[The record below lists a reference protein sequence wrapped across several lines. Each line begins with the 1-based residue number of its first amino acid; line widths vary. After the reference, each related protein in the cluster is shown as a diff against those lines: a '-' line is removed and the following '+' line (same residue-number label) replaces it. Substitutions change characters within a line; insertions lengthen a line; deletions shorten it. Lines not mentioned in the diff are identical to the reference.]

1 MPTSELNNRLN
12 RSTGMKTSLK
22 TKAVYHLIL
31 SCINMA
37 SIVLGIIY
45 YINYSSNPMWNVY
58 GVIIIVA
65 LLLNIFSTFIS
76 DKGSTS
82 NYIYLILNVLFMAII
97 PIQNTSASADISNE
111 KAVSFISSIML
122 LSLFLYGLI
131 INFIKLAKLKA
142 RKKNYINKQQ
152 SVTRS
157 RGNVGRAVAIIIV
170 TLLLMSGIFVVVTLL
185 TKGKKSMAEVFIP
198 EYSVFYGFI
207 FLGLSAIVFN
217 LIAPYKIRFIKYIF
231 PVAGLAIYIIC
242 LLPIVSIPALIK
254 QADKNY
260 EAAFGS
266 EERAKVEKQYKDVF
280 RKTAF
285 SLPDYFFG
293 TPSKK
298 YDVKENVLFY
308 EGKDGVD
315 KGVKLYFDA
324 YTPASKEDNLPGKN
338 SVLIRIHGGGWTIG
352 DKGQENYA
360 EVNKYFASQGYVVF
374 DVQYGLSNKEKFV
387 KYAKVPENVVGDF
400 NIDDMMRHLGIF
412 TKYLAQNKDLFSANI
427 NSVFISGGSAGGQ
440 LANALALGISSGKY
454 SDLLDSSI
462 KVKGLIPFYPANG
475 LSKNLGI
482 GGKNDFVDPKYL
494 VSPDSPPVL
503 MYQGNH
509 DGIVNPDIAELFKE
523 TYIKN
528 QNNKIDLMY
537 MPYGTHGSDEY
548 FSSYYNQ
555 VFMYYMER
563 FMAQYK

>member
-12 RSTGMKTSLK
+12 TSFGMKTSLK
-22 TKAVYHLIL
+22 TKTFYHLSL
-31 SCINMA
+31 LCINMA
-37 SIVLGIIY
+37 SIILGIIY
-45 YINYSSNPMWNVY
+45 YINYSSNTLWNIY

-65 LLLNIFSTFIS
+65 LLLNILSTFIS
-76 DKGSTS
+76 DKGSAS

-97 PIQNTSASADISNE
+97 PIQNTSASADLNNE
-111 KAVSFISSIML
+111 KALSLISAIMMFSLFVYGFISNC
-122 LSLFLYGLI
+122 F
-131 INFIKLAKLKA
+131 KLVKLRD
-142 RKKNYINKQQ
+142 RKKNSSNRQK
-152 SVTRS
+152 SRTRNS
-157 RGNVGRAVAIIIV
+157 NNVGKVVAIIIV

-185 TKGKKSMAEVFIP
+185 SKGKKSMAEVFIP

-207 FLGLSAIVFN
+207 FLGLSAIAYN
-217 LIAPYKIRFIKYIF
+217 LMSSYKTRIIKYVF
-231 PVAGLAIYIIC
+231 PAAGLIIYVIC
-242 LLPIVSIPALIK
+242 LLPLISIPALIK
-254 QADKNY
+254 EADKSY
-260 EAAFGS
+260 AVAFGA
-266 EERAKVEKQYKDVF
+266 EDRAKVEKQYKDVF
-280 RKTAF
+280 RNTVF

-324 YTPASKEDNLPGKN
+324 YTPASKDDNLPGKN

-412 TKYLAQNKDLFSANI
+412 TKYLAKNKDLFSANL

-440 LANALALGISSGKY
+440 LANALALGITSGKY

-482 GGKNDFVDPKYL
+482 GGQNDFVDPKYL
-494 VSPDSPPVL
+494 VTPDSPPVL

-563 FMAQYK
+563 FMAQYR

>member
-12 RSTGMKTSLK
+12 TSFGMKTSLK
-22 TKAVYHLIL
+22 TKTFYHLSL
-31 SCINMA
+31 LCINMA
-37 SIVLGIIY
+37 SIILGIIY
-45 YINYSSNPMWNVY
+45 YINYSSNTLWNIY

-65 LLLNIFSTFIS
+65 LLLNILSTFIS
-76 DKGSTS
+76 DKGSAS

-97 PIQNTSASADISNE
+97 PIQNTSASADLNNE
-111 KAVSFISSIML
+111 KALSLISAIMMFSLFVYGFISNC
-122 LSLFLYGLI
+122 F
-131 INFIKLAKLKA
+131 KLVKLRD
-142 RKKNYINKQQ
+142 RKKNSSNRQK
-152 SVTRS
+152 SRTRNS
-157 RGNVGRAVAIIIV
+157 NNVGKVVAIIIV

-207 FLGLSAIVFN
+207 FLGLSAIAYN
-217 LIAPYKIRFIKYIF
+217 LMSSYKTRIIKYVF
-231 PVAGLAIYIIC
+231 SAAGLIIYVIC
-242 LLPIVSIPALIK
+242 LLPLISIPGLIK
-254 QADKNY
+254 EADKSY
-260 EAAFGS
+260 AVAFGA
-266 EERAKVEKQYKDVF
+266 EDRAKVEKQYKDVF
-280 RKTAF
+280 RNTVF

-324 YTPASKEDNLPGKN
+324 YTPASKDDNLPGKN

-412 TKYLAQNKDLFSANI
+412 TKYLAKNKDLFSANL

-440 LANALALGISSGKY
+440 LANALALGITSGKY

-482 GGKNDFVDPKYL
+482 GGQNDFVDPKYL
-494 VSPDSPPVL
+494 VTPDSPPVL

-563 FMAQYK
+563 FMAQYR

>member
-12 RSTGMKTSLK
+12 TSSVIKTSLK
-22 TKAVYHLIL
+22 TKTVYHLSL
-31 SCINMA
+31 LCINMT
-37 SIVLGIIY
+37 SIILGIIY
-45 YINYSSNPMWNVY
+45 YINYSSNTLWNIY

-65 LLLNIFSTFIS
+65 LLLNILSTYIS
-76 DKGSTS
+76 DNGSTS

-97 PIQNTSASADISNE
+97 PIQNTSASADLNNE
-111 KAVSFISSIML
+111 KAISLVSAIML
-122 LSLFLYGLI
+122 FSLFVYG
-131 INFIKLAKLKA
+131 FIGNCFKLVKLRD
-142 RKKNYINKQQ
+142 RKKNSSNRQKSSIRKSN
-152 SVTRS
+152 
-157 RGNVGRAVAIIIV
+157 NVGKAVAIIIV
-170 TLLLMSGIFVVVTLL
+170 TLLFMSGIFVVVTLL

-207 FLGLSAIVFN
+207 FLGLSAIAYN
-217 LIAPYKIRFIKYIF
+217 LMSSYKTRIIKYVF
-231 PVAGLAIYIIC
+231 PVAGLIIYVIC
-242 LLPIVSIPALIK
+242 LLPLISIPTLIK
-254 QADKNY
+254 EADKSY
-260 EAAFGS
+260 AVAFGA
-266 EERAKVEKQYKDVF
+266 EDRAKVEKQYKDVF
-280 RKTAF
+280 RNTAF

-324 YTPASKEDNLPGKN
+324 YTPASKDDNLPGKN

-360 EVNKYFASQGYVVF
+360 EVNKYFASQGYIVF

-412 TKYLAQNKDLFSANI
+412 TKYLAKNKDLFSANL

-440 LANALALGISSGKY
+440 LANALALGITSGKY

-482 GGKNDFVDPKYL
+482 GGQNDFVDPKYL
-494 VSPDSPPVL
+494 VTPDSPPVL

-563 FMAQYK
+563 FMAQYR